1 MNLQAELSSLDTS
14 SDSVI
19 SSEATSEAE
28 GDNAPTESDVDAQQ
42 EMDDKDIF
50 SSDIG
55 SSTSEAVQE
64 DKFWSFGG
72 DVRLGYSKSYRP
84 DSENDEIILR
94 GRLYGVWNPTE
105 NLRLASRTTTR
116 CSIESCL
123 PDSLNADLDDDDA
136 RNANISVD
144 EVYLHWFNTE
154 RFNLVF
160 GRMQTKFVTRG
171 GVFAKSLD
179 RNNSNNVSVNWTDGI
194 HATINP
200 QFGYGWEAHWI
211 TEYNDKEGSS
221 SVRRAPLNFSSDQSR
236 LSHFI
241 ALENINPVGYIVQR
255 GIDISYLPDSLT
267 DGSQVN
273 SDRRD
278 YWGAVGRIA
287 SRFPIEDSLTIQIS
301 SEAGYA
307 PTTPS
312 NATID
317 IDRNGNSSGMAWNV
331 SASAI
336 DIVPNHSFGLLY
348 GETGGGWLLSPQ
360 YSNNEKQIE
369 ARWSWRV
376 DKDFIIDARIRHRE
390 DLATLNEPSNNDN
403 MLDYFIRATW
413 RFNKRRQMQ
422 QSWF

>member
-1 MNLQAELSSLDTS
+1 MNMQAELTNLETTSDNLVSPEAATEVPTTEVTPESL
-14 SDSVI
+14 I
-19 SSEATSEAE
+19 
-28 GDNAPTESDVDAQQ
+28 DAQN

-55 SSTSEAVQE
+55 SSMSEAVQE
-64 DKFWSFGG
+64 DKFWSLGG
-72 DVRLGYSKSYRP
+72 DIRTGYSKAYRA
-84 DSENDEIILR
+84 DNENDEMILR
-94 GRLYGVWNPTE
+94 GRLFGVWNPSE
-105 NLRLASRTTTR
+105 NLRLSSRTTTR

-123 PDSLNADLDDDDA
+123 PDSFSANLDDDDA
-136 RNANISVD
+136 RNANISID
-144 EVYLHWFNTE
+144 ELYLHWFNTD
-154 RFNLVF
+154 RFNLVV

-179 RNNSNNVSVNWTDGI
+179 RNNSNNVSVNWTDGL

-211 TEYNDKEGSS
+211 TEYNNKEGSS
-221 SVRRAPLNFSSDQSR
+221 SVRREPLDFTSEQSR

-241 ALENINPVGYIVQR
+241 ALENINPIGYIVQR

-267 DGSQVN
+267 DGNQTVTN
-273 SDRRD
+273 RQD
-278 YWGAVGRIA
+278 YWGVVGRAA

-312 NATID
+312 NASID
-317 IDRNGNSSGMAWNV
+317 IERNGDSSGVAWNV
-331 SASAI
+331 SLSAI
-336 DIVPNHSFGLLY
+336 DILPNHSVGLLY

-390 DLATLNEPSNNDN
+390 DLATLKAPSNNDN

-413 RFNKRRQMQ
+413 RFNKRR
-422 QSWF
+422 

>member
-1 MNLQAELSSLDTS
+1 MNLQAETASSAAD
-14 SDSVI
+14 SDSLVSPEQI
-19 SSEATSEAE
+19 LEIEEDSNPV
-28 GDNAPTESDVDAQQ
+28 DIDIDAQH

-72 DVRLGYSKSYRP
+72 DIRAGYSKSYRP
-84 DSENDEIILR
+84 DSESDEMILR

-123 PDSLNADLDDDDA
+123 PDSFNASLDDDDA
-136 RNANISVD
+136 RNANISFD

-154 RFNLVF
+154 KFNLVL

-179 RNNSNNVSVNWTDGI
+179 RNNSNNVSVNWTDGL

-211 TEYNDKEGSS
+211 TEYNDKDGAS
-221 SVRRAPLNFSSDQSR
+221 SVRRAPLDFSSDQSR
-236 LSHFI
+236 YSHFI
-241 ALENINPVGYIVQR
+241 ALENTKPIGYIVQR
-255 GIDISYLPDSLT
+255 GIDISYLPSSLP
-267 DGSQVN
+267 DGSQVKN
-273 SDRRD
+273 NRQD
-278 YWGAVGRIA
+278 YWGTVGRIA

-312 NATID
+312 NAAIN
-317 IDRNGNSSGMAWNV
+317 IDRDGNSDGVAWNI

-336 DIVPNHSFGLLY
+336 DFVPDHSFGLLY

-360 YSNNEKQIE
+360 YSNNERQIE

-376 DKDFIIDARIRHRE
+376 DKDFILDARIRHRE
-390 DLATLNEPSNNDN
+390 DLATFNEASNNDN

-422 QSWF
+422 KSWF